1 VSADRFAA
9 DTTSN
14 TRDASALAERVNAA
28 KLATLGMLVAG
39 VSHELNTPLG
49 AIHSNHDVLERAMAK
64 LQKIL
69 ADERVDEDELDEV
82 RRIVRAVDDVLQV
95 NTLAVERMREIV
107 ASLRSFG
114 RLDRAQRDRVDLREG
129 IESTLALLAY
139 EARGRGVE
147 LRPELDVIPPVECY
161 PAQFNQMVM
170 NLALNAVQASQPG
183 GTVWIRTR
191 PSGDGE
197 AVVLEVSDDG
207 VGIPPELRDRIFE
220 PGFTTRGSRI
230 GMGLGLPIVSQI
242 AAQHDARIEIESEP
256 GRGSVFRLTIPL
268 RLRDPDP

>member
-1 VSADRFAA
+1 LSTDPAATHLAA
-9 DTTSN
+9 DS
-14 TRDASALAERVNAA
+14 RDASALAERVNAA

-49 AIHSNHDVLERAMAK
+49 AIRSNHDVLERALAK
-64 LQKIL
+64 LQNIL

-95 NTLAVERMREIV
+95 NTLAVERMGEIV

-129 IESTLALLAY
+129 IESTLALLAH

-147 LRPELDVIPPVECY
+147 LRSESDGLPPVECY
-161 PAQFNQMVM
+161 PAQLNQMVM
-170 NLALNAVQASQPG
+170 NLALNAVQASRPG

-191 PSGDGE
+191 RAGDE
-197 AVVLEVSDDG
+197 AVVLEIADQG
-207 VGIPPELRDRIFE
+207 VGISPALRERIFE

-230 GMGLGLPIVSQI
+230 GMGLGLPIVAQI
-242 AAQHDARIEIESEP
+242 AALHDARIEIESEP
-256 GRGSVFRLTIPL
+256 GQGTLFRVTIPV